1 MGSIRDLTPVNKVE
15 RDLPLTLGFPMHP
28 TSTPPYMS
36 PQARTPCRHVEWKK
50 KLKWSPRRFEK
61 VLLHNISVKG
71 IVSKVCKS
79 LLGLI
84 NKRHVNLEIRTNE
97 ERLLEGWLTLWRCLR
112 SHLITQVQ
120 SHDAH
125 GGKRTDSHKMSSVL
139 HTRTTSHKLPHTYNI
154 CLYIHNRR

>member
-1 MGSIRDLTPVNKVE
+1 MGSIRDLIPVNKVE

-28 TSTPPYMS
+28 ISSPPYMS
-36 PQARTPCRHVEWKK
+36 PQQARTLCRHVEWKK
-50 KLKWSPRRFEK
+50 KLKWSPRRLEK
-61 VLLHNISVKG
+61 IFLHNISVKG

-84 NKRHVNLEIRTNE
+84 NKRQVNLEISTNE
-97 ERLLEGWLTLWRCLR
+97 ERLLERWLTLWRCLP

-120 SHDAH
+120 SRDPH

-139 HTRTTSHKLPHTYNI
+139 HTLTTSHKLPHAYTYTP
-154 CLYIHNRR
+154 IHTK